1 MKASELAQ
9 IILDEPDAL
18 FGFREVAKLMHWNT
32 NSLRG
37 HLEDAGWFGVTS
49 DGHRYPLPYIVVAG
63 YAVAHNDG
71 RLISYKYTVNGLC
84 AIIEEVG
91 A

>member
-37 HLEDAGWFGVTS
+37 HLDDAGWLGV
-49 DGHRYPLPYIVVAG
+49 Y
-63 YAVAHNDG
+63 N
-71 RLISYKYTVNGLC
+71 KLC
-84 AIIEEVG
+84 K
-91 A
+91 